1 MTRQP
6 LTDDFAMRSLGTT
19 AAPHLVDTR
28 DMLIELEEELDKRVR
43 VYPGH
48 VERQLMKR
56 EDAEHHIAVWRAIIA
71 DFHRAEAAAARRAG
85 HGYAFDPAPYTH
97 DWEARMRELRREL
110 ATRRNAY
117 PKWIA
122 SPANPL
128 TAEAAARKLTR
139 LDAVH
144 WRYWMRLFAFD
155 ERDDAIDLTRLAHAA
170 EREMLNR
177 APAWREA
184 SASGGI
190 PAAIAARWRNHWQVI
205 VMLLREVR
213 DGTPAWEL
221 VRTTDMPRLAATAWG
236 VLDRYLTLGTA
247 GDPIATARVTQLEP
261 LFCWLDRL
269 ARQHS
274 PLIDGDAHSG

>member
-1 MTRQP
+1 MTLRP
-6 LTDDFAMRSLGTT
+6 LTDDFAMRSADTT
-19 AAPHLVDTR
+19 TPPHLVDR
-28 DMLIELEEELDKRVR
+28 RAMLVELEEELDKRIR

-48 VERQLMKR
+48 VERRLMSR
-56 EDAEHHIAVWRAIIA
+56 EDAEHHIVVWRAIIA
-71 DFHRAEAAAARRAG
+71 DFHRDEAAAARRDG
-85 HGYAFDPAPYTH
+85 HGYAIDPAPYTH
-97 DWEARMRELRREL
+97 DFDARVRELRREL

-128 TAEAAARKLTR
+128 TAETATRKLTR

-144 WRYWMRLFAFD
+144 WRYWMHLFAFD
-155 ERDDAIDLTRLAHAA
+155 ERGDPLDLTRLAHAA

-177 APAWREA
+177 AAAWRDA
-184 SASGGI
+184 SARGGI

-205 VMLLREVR
+205 VLLLREVR

-221 VRTTDMPRLAATAWG
+221 VRPTDMPRLAATAWG
-236 VLDRYLTLGTA
+236 VLDHYLTLGTA
-247 GDPIATARVTQLEP
+247 GDPAATARVAQLEP

-269 ARQHS
+269 ARQHA
-274 PLIDGDAHSG
+274 PLLRKEVA